1 MNLPATA
8 EQMQQFNNGLLLFG
22 AAFLLF
28 GAWFFRFYLPRV
40 LEQRQEK
47 LNAVE
52 AERATIAQNEITRQ
66 RELFEEELAQ
76 RRQERQMEREQRRT
90 ETETNNQILQGYL
103 ESARNFVT
111 LSGRMLDQSEK
122 MSGEMHG
129 HRTVLTN
136 VSDTVD
142 RINTEFAELKSQI
155 EAIALSVQASS
166 HVSTAVHNS
175 NTTLAT
181 LIQQMMSS
189 VEAFG
194 HKLETIA
201 QRVKEETGEVATILA
216 ETKPEMSP

>member
-1 MNLPATA
+1 MPQVATA

-22 AAFLLF
+22 AALLLF

-52 AERATIAQNEITRQ
+52 AERATKAQNEITRQ

-76 RRQERQMEREQRRT
+76 RRQERQMEREQRHA

-111 LSGRMLDQSEK
+111 LSGRMLDQSER
-122 MSGEMHG
+122 MAGEMHG

-142 RINTEFAELKSQI
+142 RINSEFAELKSQI
-155 EAIALSVQASS
+155 EAIALSVQASAQA
-166 HVSTAVHNS
+166 STAVHNS
-175 NTTLAT
+175 NTTLAN
-181 LIQQMMSS
+181 LIQQMMNS

-216 ETKPEMSP
+216 ETKPEMIP